1 MKYQDLVEISD
12 PAIVYRKFINLYPPE
27 SHIKIS
33 NRAGK
38 KYAIFNPHTQKYF
51 HFGSLKSLDFK
62 VASKLCFEGSTM
74 PDFTRHKDIER
85 RNKFLKRNNKW
96 KYSDMY
102 TSAHA
107 FYFLLW

>member
-51 HFGSLKSLDFK
+51 HFGS
-62 VASKLCFEGSTM
+62 TM
-74 PDFTRHKDIER
+74 PDFTHHKDIER
-85 RNKFLKRNNKW
+85 RNKFLKRNNRW

-102 TSAHA
+102 TPA
-107 FYFLLW
+107 FSSYCLLW

>member
-1 MKYQDLVEISD
+1 MKYQELVKISD

-51 HFGSLKSLDFK
+51 HFG
-62 VASKLCFEGSTM
+62 
-74 PDFTRHKDIER
+74 
-85 RNKFLKRNNKW
+85 
-96 KYSDMY
+96 
-102 TSAHA
+102 
-107 FYFLLW
+107 

>member
-1 MKYQDLVEISD
+1 MKYQELVKISD
-12 PAIVYRKFINLYPPE
+12 PKIVYIKFIKLYPPE

-38 KYAIFNPHTQKYF
+38 KYAIFNPHAQKYF
-51 HFGSLKSLDFK
+51 HF
-62 VASKLCFEGSTM
+62 GSTM

-85 RNKFLKRNNKW
+85 RSKFLKRNNRW

-102 TSAHA
+102 TPAHA
-107 FYFLLW
+107 SYFLLR